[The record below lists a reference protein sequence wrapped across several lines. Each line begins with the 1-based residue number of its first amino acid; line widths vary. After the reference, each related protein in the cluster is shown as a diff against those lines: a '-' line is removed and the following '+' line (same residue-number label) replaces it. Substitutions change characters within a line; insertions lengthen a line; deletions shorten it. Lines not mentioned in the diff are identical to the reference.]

1 MSDFDLVLRG
11 GLIVDGSGG
20 EPFAGDVAIRGGI
33 IAAVGDVKGR
43 GAREI
48 DVAGR
53 IVTPG
58 FVDVHTHYDG
68 QAIWSDRLN
77 PSSQHGVTTVVA
89 GNCGVGFAPCRPA
102 DHDLLINVMEG
113 VEDIPGVVMA
123 DGLSWDWETFP
134 QYLDALETR
143 PRDIDIAAYLPH
155 SPLRVYAMGER
166 GAAREPAN
174 DDDLAKMRRLA
185 KEAIEAGALGF
196 ATSRTFIHR
205 TASGQQIPSFDASD
219 AELSAIAEGLAD
231 AGDGIIQVVLDVP
244 MRTWDEELGM
254 LRNVMR
260 SSGRPA
266 TFTFGA
272 PNSGPRMWEPVL
284 AMLNDA
290 RAEGQELSAQVFPRP
305 IGMIAGLELST
316 NPFCLCPSYAPIA
329 ALPFE
334 EKVAAMR
341 DPGVRAK
348 LISEAPAEGHPLTQM
363 GRAWDW
369 MFPLNDPPD
378 YEPPLETS
386 VAAVA
391 RQRGVTPE
399 EVAYDMLLEDD
410 GHAMLLIAL
419 GNFYEGRLDT
429 VKMLLERPD
438 TLVGLG
444 DGGAHYGVICDAS
457 FPTFTLAHWVR
468 DRRENRMTLA
478 DAVRMLAWTPA
489 RTVGLHDRGLLA
501 PGYKADMNVI
511 DLDRLRLCRPEVR
524 YDLPAG
530 GRRLDQRAE
539 GYDLTI
545 VSGTIIAEKDQPTSA
560 RPGRLVRGTRAAPVL
575 EAAE

>member
-1 MSDFDLVLRG
+1 MSEYDLVLRG

-20 EPFAGDVAIRGGI
+20 EPLTGDVAIRDGV
-33 IAAVGDVKGR
+33 IAATGVVAGR

-48 DVAGR
+48 DVAGHV
-53 IVTPG
+53 VTPG

-89 GNCGVGFAPCRPA
+89 GNCGVGFAPCRPS
-102 DHDLLINVMEG
+102 DHELLINVMEG

-123 DGLSWDWETFP
+123 EGLEWNWETFP
-134 QYLDALETR
+134 QYLDALEAR

-155 SPLRVYAMGER
+155 SPLRVYAMGDR
-166 GAAREPAN
+166 GAAREAAN
-174 DDDLAKMRRLA
+174 DDDLAKMRALA

-205 TASGQQIPSFDASD
+205 TASGQQIPSFDASH
-219 AELSAIAEGLAD
+219 AELHAIAEGLAD

-244 MRTWDEELGM
+244 MRSWDEELGM
-254 LRNVMR
+254 LRDVMR
-260 SSGRPA
+260 KTGRPA
-266 TFTFGA
+266 TFTFGT
-272 PNSGPRMWEPVL
+272 PNTGPRLWEPVIE
-284 AMLNDA
+284 MLDEA
-290 RAEGQELSAQVFPRP
+290 RAEGQDLTAQVFPRP

-316 NPFCLCPSYAPIA
+316 NPFCLCPSYQPIA
-329 ALPFE
+329 GLPLA

-341 DPGVRAK
+341 DPALRAK
-348 LISEAPAEGHPLTQM
+348 LVAEAPDEGHPLTQM

-369 MFPLNDPPD
+369 MFLLTDPPN
-378 YEPPLETS
+378 YEPPLDTS
-386 VAAVA
+386 VAAIA

-419 GNFYEGRLDT
+419 GNFYEGRLDM
-429 VKMLLERPD
+429 VKMLLERPG

-468 DRRENRMTLA
+468 DRPENRMRLA

-489 RTVGLHDRGLLA
+489 QTVGLRDRGLLA
-501 PGYKADMNVI
+501 PGYKADVNVI
-511 DLDRLRLCRPEVR
+511 DLEKISLRRPEVR

-539 GYDLTI
+539 GYVYTI
-545 VSGTIIAEKDQPTSA
+545 VAGEIIAENDKPTQA
-560 RPGRLVRGTRAAPVL
+560 RPGRLVRGTRSAPML